1 MCDRS
6 KLDIYIVKDLMRL
19 HVDGLFQYVS
29 CPVLV
34 VEALCALPINILTHT
49 IVPIVVTNARCT
61 ALHSLR
67 VANDVIVMGRI
78 ENFHAS
84 GSVVFA
90 DHADFL
96 THRKRA
102 NHIGYTLVILWTLV
116 VGPFYPA

>member
-1 MCDRS
+1 M
-6 KLDIYIVKDLMRL
+6 YIVQDLMAL
-19 HVDGLFQYVS
+19 HVETLFHYVS
-29 CPVLV
+29 NLVLV
-34 VEALCALPINILTHT
+34 AETPCAEPIHILTQT
-49 IVPIVVTNARCT
+49 IVPIVVTSARCT
-61 ALHSLR
+61 AKHILGI
-67 VANDVIVMGRI
+67 ANDVIVMGKI
-78 ENFHAS
+78 ESFHAS